1 MLKNFYQNSFT
12 LIELLLV
19 VGILALM
26 AGMSM
31 PALRTYQASFEVNS
45 LGRDLAVDLRYA
57 QQKSVTEQ
65 VNHAVVF
72 DDADTYSIVKKG
84 TPDEIIET
92 KNLSSGIDFYEVNFS
107 GDYAEFNSCG
117 AAKESGNV
125 VIKDNTGKTLT
136 IEVRPS
142 GFIRVID

>member
-1 MLKNFYQNSFT
+1 MVKKFNQDSFT

-19 VGILALM
+19 VGILSLI

-57 QQKSVTEQ
+57 QQQSVTEQ
-65 VNHAVVF
+65 VNHAVIF
-72 DDADTYSIVKKG
+72 DDVNTYSIVKRE

-92 KNLSSGIDFYEVNFS
+92 KNLSGDIEFHQVNFS

-125 VIKDNTGKTLT
+125 VIKDNTGKILT